1 MPNIGKLGWAYV
13 SGSTVAYTGQSD
25 QFVTFYSGSGD
36 SKHVSGS
43 NRFKYDYEGDNLFLT
58 GTLHISGA
66 INSYEFK
73 TIVHESTTYLGTT
86 TFGNDVNDLHQ
97 FTGKISGSANATIV
111 GNIYTD
117 ANLNVSGNALVAG
130 NITVGDGGEEDQKI
144 ILDGAAQD
152 YYLGLDD
159 TDDTFKLGIGSTV
172 GTNAALTI
180 DAAGKTK
187 FPVASGVSGSG
198 PVTFMGAAV
207 LGSTLNVSGS
217 TTLAGNLSGSGNV
230 TIVGNVYTDANLNVS
245 GSSTLRGNVT
255 TQGNLS
261 GSGNATIVGNVYTD
275 ANLNVSGNA
284 LVAGN
289 ITVGDGGEEDQK
301 IVLDGAATDYYLGLD
316 DTDDTFKLGLGSA
329 VGTNAAITIDTA
341 GKTKF
346 PIATGVSGSG
356 AVTFMG
362 AAVLG
367 STLNVSGST
376 TLAGN
381 LSGSGHVTVD
391 GSIYTNTNLNV
402 SGSTT
407 LGSADVDVVTITAQ
421 LTASQGATFS
431 SHVVPSSDNT
441 FNLGGAT
448 ARWANVYTGDLHLKN
463 DRGDWT
469 ILEEEDYLCVIN
481 NKTGKKFKMMLQE
494 IED

>member
-86 TFGNDVNDLHQ
+86 TFGNDDNDLHQ

-187 FPVASGVSGSG
+187 FPVATGVSGSG

-217 TTLAGNLSGSGNV
+217 TTLAGNLSGSGN
-230 TIVGNVYTDANLNVS
+230 
-245 GSSTLRGNVT
+245 
-255 TQGNLS
+255 
-261 GSGNATIVGNVYTD
+261 ATIVGNVYTD
-275 ANLNVSGNA
+275 ANLLVSGSSTLRGNISGS
-284 LVAGN
+284 GN
-289 ITVGDGGEEDQK
+289 ITVDGSVYTNTNLEVSGST
-301 IVLDGAATDYYLGLD
+301 V
-316 DTDDTFKLGLGSA
+316 LGSA
-329 VGTNAAITIDTA
+329 SPDIVTINSGKIISAANL
-341 GKTKF
+341 
-346 PIATGVSGSG
+346 SGSG
-356 AVTFMG
+356 YGQFVGNLVTEG
-362 AAVLG
+362 
-367 STLNVSGST
+367 TLSVSGST